1 MVKIANPE
9 TFLNEEESI
18 MLIKNWFMEEFKE
31 QEQNITKFL
40 RTLWDTKKN
49 LENKCGSVEKTMKG
63 IYNYQLDIGEI

>member
-1 MVKIANPE
+1 MIKIANPE

-18 MLIKNWFMEEFKE
+18 MLIKNLFMEEFKE

-40 RTLWDTKKN
+40 RTLWETKKN
-49 LENKCGSVEKTMKG
+49 LENKCGSVEKTMKE

>member
-1 MVKIANPE
+1 MIKIANPE

-40 RTLWDTKKN
+40 RTLWETKKN
-49 LENKCGSVEKTMKG
+49 LENKCGSVEKTMKE